1 MDCFLIIEIGCA
13 GCSSMMGLF
22 VENGPF
28 KVQQDLKVT
37 LNPHSWHKE
46 AYMLYIDQ
54 PLGYDI

>member
-1 MDCFLIIEIGCA
+1 
-13 GCSSMMGLF
+13 MMGLF